1 MSAEE
6 LHPSTRAVHAGR
18 PAREPDAPINPPV
31 VLASNYHVLGYAREE
46 GSPTWAALETAVGAL
61 EGGTTVAFASGMATT
76 AAILEELPVGARVVG
91 PAAGYN
97 GTRALLAERAAAG
110 RIALQSVDVTD
121 TAATLAACE
130 GAQLLWIESP
140 SNPLIGI
147 AEVDVLCEGARAA
160 GATAV
165 VDSTFATPLL
175 QRPLE
180 LGADVA
186 MHSATKF
193 IGGHSDLL
201 LGVASVSDPERA
213 ERLRHARGLL
223 GATPGALEA
232 YLALRGLRTLPVRL
246 DRAQGTALMLAHRLA
261 EHPAI
266 SAVHHPGLPDDPG
279 HERACRLLDG
289 FGAMLSFELH
299 GGAEHADAVCE
310 RVGVI
315 THATSLG
322 GVESLI
328 ERRARYPAEVAPP
341 SLLRLSVGCEHPED
355 LWSDLERA
363 LVTR

>member
-1 MSAEE
+1 MSADE
-6 LHPSTRAVHAGR
+6 LHPSTRAIHAGR
-18 PAREPDAPINPPV
+18 PARQADAPINQPV
-31 VLASNYHVLGYAREE
+31 VLASNYHVIGYSREE
-46 GSPTWAALETAVGAL
+46 GSPTWAALEAAIGAL
-61 EGGTTVAFASGMATT
+61 EGGVTVAFASGMATT

-91 PAAGYN
+91 PEVGYT
-97 GTRALLAERAAAG
+97 GTRVLLAERAAAG
-110 RIALQSVDVTD
+110 RIALESVDVTD

-130 GAQLLWIESP
+130 GAQLVWIETP
-140 SNPLIGI
+140 SNPMIGI
-147 AEVDVLCEGARAA
+147 AELDALCEGARAA
-160 GATAV
+160 GATVV

-180 LGADVA
+180 LGADIA

-201 LGVASVSDPERA
+201 LGVASVRDPERA
-213 ERLRHARGLL
+213 ERLRHTRGLT

-246 DRAQGTALMLAHRLA
+246 DRAQDTALMLAQRLA
-261 EHPAI
+261 EHPAV
-266 SAVHHPGLPDDPG
+266 SVVHYPGLQDDPG
-279 HERACRLLDG
+279 HERARRLLDG

-310 RVGVI
+310 HVEVI

-328 ERRARYPAEVAPP
+328 ERRARYPNEGSPP
-341 SLLRLSVGCEHPED
+341 SLLRVSVGCEHPED
-355 LWSDLERA
+355 VWRDLDRA
-363 LVTR
+363 LGG